1 VDNHGNKKVL
11 HISDFS
17 NYDNPEHE
25 LLININQEIMNYDF
39 SIGWYSTGVAR
50 YHENTAEYLDGVD
63 SDLALLH
70 IRSLA
75 NGIDSIVDFNATGTP
90 YIRGQKHIDLYNVFG
105 KPMVQTTIFKNAY
118 RTLKLDEV
126 SKAVLGDGS
135 IEAGGEGGKYKGLTG
150 KDIQSLPPEEQK
162 NYVLRDAEVVMQLSK
177 HNNGEVLD
185 AMKSISEITGLDFE
199 RVCRTGISTW
209 WAAIFDNMTTN
220 GESDSLL
227 VASRSYGMKQTEEEN
242 GGQDYLGAIV
252 LQPKEGLYHNLIV
265 ADVTSLYPSTA
276 ILHNISFDTVN
287 CECCKDNSNC
297 RINEEITKD
306 CRIEKEYWICR
317 EKQGAF
323 PQKLRIFKEERLK
336 QKSLGNQ
343 VKQLALKILI
353 NGGYGVFGSKY
364 FKYYDPRVAEL
375 ITAYGRYTLTKMQE
389 IARNMGFEIVYGD
402 TDSLF
407 LRNRFENG
415 ESSKEELVSR
425 FTEEC
430 NKQLGI
436 EVEHS
441 KTYTAAI
448 ISDKKKHYVGWT
460 GVQGKQPDIV
470 GMEGEKNDRPKWI
483 NNVFRKMVSDIVIQN
498 TDPIPNLRKTI
509 YDLEIGNV
517 NSELL
522 KRSKKLSKNPEEYEN
537 ENDRKR
543 KIGLAI
549 GARKGDVIEYYES
562 ENKEGYSL
570 NPQEISI
577 RKYKAMLWKV
587 IKDILKIAG
596 YDIVTIEHLFMSN
609 MTTRQNLPVVWSVN
623 ANCQEVNTKK

>member
-1 VDNHGNKKVL
+1 MK
-11 HISDFS
+11 
-17 NYDNPEHE
+17 
-25 LLININQEIMNYDF
+25 YDF
-39 SIGWYSTGVAR
+39 SIGWYSTGVAK
-50 YHENTAEYLDGVD
+50 YHEDTQEYLDGVD
-63 SDLALLH
+63 SDLAVLH
-70 IRSLA
+70 NRCLA
-75 NGIDSIVDFNATGTP
+75 NGIDSIVDFNSAGIP
-90 YIRGQKHIDLYNVFG
+90 YIRGQKHIDLHNVFG
-105 KPMVQTTIFKNAY
+105 KPMVQTTILHNAY

-135 IEAGGEGGKYKGLTG
+135 IEAGREGGKYKGLTG
-150 KDIQSLPPEEQK
+150 KDIQSLPVEEQK
-162 NYVLRDAEVVMQLSK
+162 KYVLRDAELVMQLSK

-185 AMKSISEITGLDFE
+185 AMKSISEITGLDFQ

-209 WAAIFDNMTTN
+209 WAAIFDNMVMN
-220 GESDSLL
+220 GECQTSL
-227 VASRSYGMKQTEEEN
+227 ASFNTTEDYKQE
-242 GGQDYLGAIV
+242 YVGAIV
-252 LQPKEGLYHNLIV
+252 LPPKKGLYHNLII

-287 CECCKDNSNC
+287 CECCKDDSNC
-297 RINEEITKD
+297 KINEVITKG
-306 CRIEKEYWICR
+306 CKIEKEYWICR
-317 EKQGAF
+317 QKEGAF
-323 PQKLRIFKEERLK
+323 PKKLRIFKEERLK

-375 ITAYGRYTLTKMQE
+375 ITAYGRYTLTRMQE

-407 LRNRFENG
+407 LYNSNEND
-415 ESSKEELVSR
+415 ESSKEELILR

-430 NKQLGI
+430 NKQLGV

-441 KTYTAAI
+441 KTYKTAI

-460 GVQGKQPDIV
+460 GVHGKQPDIV

-483 NNVFRKMVSDIVIQN
+483 NTVFRKMVSDIVIQN

-522 KRSKKLSKNPEEYEN
+522 KRSNRLSKNPEEYEN

-543 KIGLAI
+543 KIGLAV
-549 GARKGDVIEYYES
+549 GARKGDVIEYFES
-562 ENKEGYSL
+562 DNKEGYSL
-570 NPQEISI
+570 NPHDISI
-577 RKYKAMLWKV
+577 SKYKAMLWKAV
-587 IKDILKIAG
+587 KDILEIAG
-596 YDIVTIEHLFMSN
+596 YNITSIEQELIVDSKDGVTAGPPRGAAGYTSSIQQSK
-609 MTTRQNLPVVWSVN
+609 VVDLVN
-623 ANCQEVNTKK
+623 KSANQVM